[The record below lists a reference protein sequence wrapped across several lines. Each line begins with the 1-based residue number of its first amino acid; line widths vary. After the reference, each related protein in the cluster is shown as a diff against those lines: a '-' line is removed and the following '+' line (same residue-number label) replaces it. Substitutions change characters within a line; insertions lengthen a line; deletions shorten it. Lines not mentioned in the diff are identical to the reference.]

1 MRRLYQK
8 GDRFVQILE
17 KKTKLHWIH
26 VFLALITSYHLCY
39 MKNAIIKCS
48 RNVFCFDH
56 QTICL
61 MILSKSDILKRSII
75 RCFSLSIHKKF
86 LRWSDNM
93 SDDFEQIIRHFAK
106 SSAMSHGPMAFREHC
121 DDYQHEWTAWWLGI
135 IFCQNISNKP
145 EFNEHKTTRHKS
157 ITEWPHVSYSSIS
170 IGSCFFYFL
179 FFVHYGWCPEIHNS
193 GIFFLSIFS
202 PSTNQQCIDTDQN

>member
-1 MRRLYQK
+1 MQSLTVFTK
-8 GDRFVQILE
+8 RFLF
-17 KKTKLHWIH
+17 W
-26 VFLALITSYHLCY
+26 S
-39 MKNAIIKCS
+39 
-48 RNVFCFDH
+48 
-56 QTICL
+56 
-61 MILSKSDILKRSII
+61 
-75 RCFSLSIHKKF
+75 
-86 LRWSDNM
+86 SDNM
-93 SDDFEQIIRHFAK
+93 SDDFEQIRHFEK
-106 SSAMSHGPMAFREHC
+106 INHQMFQFKYSQKVSQMVRQYVWWFWTNH
-121 DDYQHEWTAWWLGI
+121 QHEWTAWWLGII